1 VPDAAPA
8 PSPTPFPASATV
20 AELVRLAADRLAAAG
35 CESPRLDAE
44 LLMGFALGVDRVGV
58 LAHPDAPA
66 GSGAA
71 AAFEGCIT
79 RRALGE
85 PVAYIRGFREF
96 HGQAIAT
103 DARALIPRP
112 ETELL
117 VDEALAAITARLTA
131 APRPPG
137 TPPLRVADVGTGT
150 GAIAVSLVA
159 ALRKRRMDAHVTIV
173 AVDISPGA
181 LDLARENAVGHGV
194 ADRLAFREG
203 DLLPVGD
210 TPYAVICANLPY
222 VATAAIDGLARDLG
236 FEPRL
241 ALDGGPDGLDEIRR
255 LLERLPKV
263 LEPDGVA
270 LLEIGSDQGEPFAA
284 AVAELLP
291 GWRCAVQPDLAG
303 LARLARVEPPPAV
316 VPSAAAR
323 SRP

>member
-1 VPDAAPA
+1 MPDAAHP
-8 PSPTPFPASATV
+8 TV
-20 AELVRLAADRLAAAG
+20 AALVRAAAERLAAAG
-35 CESPRLDAE
+35 SDSPRLDAE
-44 LLMGFALGVDRVGV
+44 LLMGVALGVDRVGV

-66 GSGAA
+66 GLGAEM
-71 AAFEGCIT
+71 AFEGYIA
-79 RRALGE
+79 RREAGE

-131 APRPPG
+131 APRPDAM
-137 TPPLRVADVGTGT
+137 PPLRIADVGTGT

-159 ALRKRRMDAHVTIV
+159 ALRKRRMDARVAVV
-173 AVDISPGA
+173 AVDISDDA
-181 LDLARENAVGHGV
+181 LALARENAVGHGV
-194 ADRLAFREG
+194 ADRMAFRNG

-210 TPYAVICANLPY
+210 TAYAVICANLPY
-222 VATAAIDGLARDLG
+222 VKTAVMEILAKDLS

-241 ALDGGPDGLDEIRR
+241 ALDGGEDGLDEIRR

-270 LLEIGSDQGEPFAA
+270 LLEIGSDQGESIVAA
-284 AVAELLP
+284 AASILP
-291 GWRCAVQPDLAG
+291 GWRCRVQADLAG
-303 LARLARVEPPPAV
+303 LPRLAHVERPATADAGLGAG
-316 VPSAAAR
+316 SAARA
-323 SRP
+323 SA